1 MRLSGKILKNV
12 INVNRWEY
20 ATQAIVAEG
29 QPNTIFVQLVDLEH
43 SYRQEKSEAFPEF
56 PIRYISSALVMSAE
70 AFFSALVDDEQITIT
85 GTQAFASDKSIWKF
99 ELAANQ
105 VPKSGSLK
113 ITIVEDG
120 ISKTFLIQQAIS
132 TEVLGI
138 GGC

>member
-1 MRLSGKILKNV
+1 MRLSAKILKNV
-12 INVNRWEY
+12 TGINRWEY
-20 ATQAIVAEG
+20 ASQAIVAEG
-29 QPNTIFVQLVDLEH
+29 QPNTVYIQLVDLEH
-43 SYRQEKSEAFPEF
+43 SFKQEKSEAFPEF
-56 PIRYISSALVMSAE
+56 PIRYISSATTITMQ

-85 GTQAFASDKSIWKF
+85 GQQAFANDKSIWKF

-113 ITIVEDG
+113 ITMIEDG
-120 ISKTFLIQQAIS
+120 VSKTFLIQQAIS

>member
-12 INVNRWEY
+12 TSINRWEY
-20 ATQAIVAEG
+20 ASQSIVAEG
-29 QPNTIFVQLVDLEH
+29 QSNTVFVQLVDLEH
-43 SYRQEKSEAFPEF
+43 SFKQEKSEAFPEF
-56 PIRYISSALVMSAE
+56 PIRYISSATVMSAE

-85 GTQAFASDKSIWKF
+85 GTQAFADDKSIWKF
-99 ELAANQ
+99 ELSDSQ

-113 ITIVEDG
+113 ITITEDG
-120 ISKTFLIQQAIS
+120 ISKTFIIQQAIS